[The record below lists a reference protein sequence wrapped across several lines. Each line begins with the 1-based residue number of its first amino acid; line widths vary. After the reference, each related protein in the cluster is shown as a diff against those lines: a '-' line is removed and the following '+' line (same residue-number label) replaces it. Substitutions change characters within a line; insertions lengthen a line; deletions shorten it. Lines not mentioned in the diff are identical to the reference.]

1 MLNCK
6 VGDFVEFG
14 KYLVD
19 NSEKIRWLVLEVKGG
34 KALLLSEN
42 AVDCRKYH
50 NTKEAVSWNT
60 CDLRDWLNNEFLVN
74 AFNDQEISVIQTAN
88 VAADRNPEHRSDPG
102 QATQD
107 KVFLLSIAEVNRY
120 FSDNESRQCEP
131 SEIAAANGAY
141 ISEEG
146 KCWWWLRTAGYR
158 QDTAGFVRG
167 GGSVSESGDDVEDVI
182 FAVRPAIWVN
192 TN

>member
-14 KYLVD
+14 KYPVD
-19 NSEKIRWLVLEVKGG
+19 NSEKIRWLVLEVKGA
-34 KALLLSEN
+34 KALLLSEK

-50 NTKEAVSWNT
+50 NTKEDVTWKT
-60 CDLRDWLNNEFLVN
+60 CDLRGWLNKEFLAN
-74 AFNDQEISVIQTAN
+74 AFDDQELVAIQMVT
-88 VAADRNPEHRSDPG
+88 VSADRNPEHRSDPG

-131 SEIAAANGAY
+131 SETAIANGAY

-146 KCWWWLRTAGYR
+146 RCWWWLRTAGYR
-158 QDTAGFVRG
+158 QDTAAFVRG

-182 FAVRPAIWVN
+182 FAVRPAIYVN
-192 TN
+192 IN